1 MLHKLASMITNN
13 LNFMKTT
20 LVIGAFIAV
29 LNLSAQN
36 ENADALKI
44 STKPDE
50 VMVYLNG
57 AQVFSKGNANLKP
70 GRQTIVFDKLSN
82 HIDANSVQVKADADV
97 TILSVNY
104 QLNYLKPQDF
114 REYQVLDDSLKI
126 YSDLNARLA
135 ITRRSYE
142 EELSM
147 LNSNK
152 SIGGSNV
159 GVSVSELTKMADFI
173 RLRVQETSTKKYEIE
188 VRERKNNERIQAIN
202 SQLSNM
208 RNNDMKPTGE
218 IVVQLNATNAG
229 SANFE
234 LAYYVTNCGW
244 VPSYDI
250 RVKDVN
256 SPSVIAAKA
265 NVYQNS
271 GQDWKNVKLSLST
284 GNPSRGNT
292 KPNLIPW
299 WLSLTENLP
308 RKDYYKKS
316 LADDKSKGRYTED
329 APAPAAM
336 DRSLSEVQISSMPG
350 VRSNT
355 AASYTTVASNTTTN
369 ATFEIKIPY
378 TIKSDGGDNFV
389 EIQKYDI
396 AANYKYFAIP
406 KSDKD
411 AFLLAELIGWDKSE
425 LLPGDANVY
434 FENNYVGKTYFDSR
448 IIDDTLSVALGRDN
462 NVIINRKQVKELNE
476 KTAVN
481 GSQKKVTRT
490 FEIEVKNTRKSAI
503 ELDLEDQIPL
513 SNNELL
519 IVELLDSGKAEYNK
533 ETGKLEWKIKLQ
545 PGEATKL
552 RFSYSVRYP
561 KKYILNGL

>member
-1 MLHKLASMITNN
+1 
-13 LNFMKTT
+13 MKTT
-20 LVIGAFIAV
+20 LVIGAFLAM
-29 LNLSAQN
+29 LNLSAQT
-36 ENADALKI
+36 ENLDALKI
-44 STKPDE
+44 SSKPEE

-57 AQVFSKGNANLKP
+57 AQVFSKGNANLKA
-70 GRQTIVFDKLSN
+70 GRQTIIFDKLSN

-135 ITRRSYE
+135 ITRKGYE

-147 LNSNK
+147 LYSNK

-173 RLRVQETSTKKYEIE
+173 RIRVQDASTKKYEVE
-188 VRERKNNERIQAIN
+188 LKERKNSERIQAIN
-202 SQLSNM
+202 AQLSNM

-229 SANFE
+229 AANFE

-292 KPNLIPW
+292 KPQINPW
-299 WLSLTENLP
+299 WLSLTENIP
-308 RKDYYKKS
+308 QRNYYKKDLRGRQGS
-316 LADDKSKGRYTED
+316 FDDKES
-329 APAPAAM
+329 APRADEM
-336 DRSLSEVQISSMPG
+336 GKIQEVQISSMPG
-350 VRSNT
+350 VRSNS
-355 AASYTTVASNTTTN
+355 AANFTTVASNTTTN

-533 ETGKLEWKIKLQ
+533 ETGKLEWKLKLQ

-552 RFSYSVRYP
+552 RFSYSVKYP

>member
-1 MLHKLASMITNN
+1 
-13 LNFMKTT
+13 MKTT
-20 LVIGAFIAV
+20 LVIGAFLVA
-29 LNLSAQN
+29 LNVSAQN

-44 STKPDE
+44 STKPEE

-70 GRQTIVFDKLSN
+70 GRQTIIFDKLSN

-173 RLRVQETSTKKYEIE
+173 RARVQETSIKKYEIE
-188 VRERKNNERIQAIN
+188 VKERKNNERIQAIN

-218 IVVQLNATNAG
+218 IIVQLNANNAG
-229 SANFE
+229 NANFE
-234 LAYYVTNCGW
+234 LGYYVGNCGW

-292 KPNLIPW
+292 KPNLNPW

-316 LADDKSKGRYTED
+316 MADEKSKGRYADD
-329 APAPAAM
+329 APMPAAAM
-336 DRSLSEVQISSMPG
+336 GSEGISEEIISTQN
-350 VRSNT
+350 VRSRS
-355 AASYTTVASNTTTN
+355 AANFTTVASNTTTN
-369 ATFEIKIPY
+369 STFEIKIPY

-406 KSDKD
+406 KTDKD

-462 NVIINRKQVKELNE
+462 NVIINRKQIKELNE
-476 KTAVN
+476 RTAVN
-481 GSQKKVTRT
+481 GAQKKVTRT
-490 FEIEVKNTRKSAI
+490 YEIEVKNTRKAAI

-533 ETGKLEWKIKLQ
+533 ETGKLEWKLKLQ

>member
-1 MLHKLASMITNN
+1 MALVLIPNTV
-13 LNFMKTT
+13 LMKTT
-20 LVIGAFIAV
+20 FVISAIFAT
-29 LNLSAQN
+29 LSLTAQN
-36 ENADALKI
+36 ENADATKI
-44 STKPDE
+44 TSKPEE

-57 AQVFSKGNANLKP
+57 AQVFSKGNANLKA
-70 GRQTIVFDKLSN
+70 GRQTIIFEKLSN

-173 RLRVQETSTKKYEIE
+173 RVRVQETSTKKYEIE
-188 VRERKNNERIQAIN
+188 LKERKNNERIQAIN
-202 SQLSNM
+202 QQLNTM

-218 IVVQLNATNAG
+218 IVVQLNAANAG
-229 SANFE
+229 TANFE

-265 NVYQNS
+265 NVYQNT

-292 KPNLIPW
+292 KPNLNPW

-308 RKDYYKKS
+308 QKDYYRKS
-316 LADDKSKGRYTED
+316 LADEKSKRGYTDD
-329 APAPAAM
+329 APAPAAAM
-336 DRSLSEVQISSMPG
+336 DRGLSEVQISAGS
-350 VRSNT
+350 VRSKS
-355 AASYTTVASNTTTN
+355 AANFTSVASNTTTN

-503 ELDLEDQIPL
+503 VLDLEDQIPL

-519 IVELLDSGKAEYNK
+519 IVELLDSGKAEFNK
-533 ETGKLEWKIKLQ
+533 ETGKLEWKLKLQ

>member
-1 MLHKLASMITNN
+1 
-13 LNFMKTT
+13 MKTT
-20 LVIGAFIAV
+20 LVIGAFLAA
-29 LNLSAQN
+29 LNLSAQI
-36 ENADALKI
+36 ENTDALKI
-44 STKPDE
+44 SSKPEE

-57 AQVFSKGNANLKP
+57 AQVFSKGGANLKA
-70 GRQTIVFDKLSN
+70 GRQTIVFEKLSN
-82 HIDANSVQVKADADV
+82 YIDANSVQVKADADV

-135 ITRRSYE
+135 ITRRGYE

-147 LNSNK
+147 LYSNK
-152 SIGGSNV
+152 SIGGSNI
-159 GVSVSELTKMADFI
+159 GVSVSELNKMADFI
-173 RLRVQETSTKKYEIE
+173 RIRVQDASTKKYEIE
-188 VRERKNNERIQAIN
+188 LKEKKNTERMQAIN
-202 SQLSNM
+202 AQLSNM

-292 KPNLIPW
+292 KPQINPW
-299 WLSLTENLP
+299 WLSLTENVP
-308 RKDYYKKS
+308 QKSYYKKD
-316 LADDKSKGRYTED
+316 LRGRQGNFDDKEG
-329 APAPAAM
+329 APRADEM
-336 DRSLSEVQISSMPG
+336 GKITEVQISAMPG
-350 VRSNT
+350 VRSNS
-355 AASYTTVASNTTTN
+355 AANFTSVASNTTTN

-519 IVELLDSGKAEYNK
+519 VVELLDSGKAEYNK
-533 ETGKLEWKIKLQ
+533 ETGKLEWKLKLQ

-552 RFSYSVRYP
+552 RFSYSVKYP